1 MHVAQLIQKPSKS
14 CILDLSK
21 NSRDRNRYKIF
32 QCNDLHGY
40 FISYIEIR
48 LANQKK
54 YTNKIKDSK
63 WINTKV
69 INPKDT
75 DEDHLTEFI
84 QLYQTLC
91 AGISTSQDGIMKSSK
106 WKLISIQK
114 CHVLSELSSGHLI
127 YSRDLQNGLGE
138 LFT

>member
-14 CILDLSK
+14 YILDLSK

-32 QCNDLHGY
+32 QCNDLQGY
-40 FISYIEIR
+40 FINYIEVR
-48 LANQKK
+48 LANQKI
-54 YTNKIKDSK
+54 YTNKIKVSK
-63 WINTKV
+63 WIITIVK
-69 INPKDT
+69 NPKDT
-75 DEDHLTEFI
+75 DEAHLTEFI
-84 QLYQTLC
+84 QPDQTVC
-91 AGISTSQDGIMKSSK
+91 TGISTSQDGMMKSSK